1 MRDRNVWCGLF
12 LLFIA
17 CDASAQWI
25 AVREDTVAPARLAAY
40 PKSAGAYALSNL
52 HVLTLANVRTLADV
66 GGNQWPEG
74 LESRKTSI
82 WRLRDDLSYEP
93 AQPRITRDEERF
105 AHFDVYG
112 YIPGRNSEVEALTR
126 EYVAADRAAGVK
138 HRWTVYEVI
147 AADDLPAYVVVTY
160 GRNRRD
166 FEEEKV
172 AADSL
177 RAGRDIPLHVRNTP
191 LLRRV
196 DSFEG
201 SLVSAGKSTAASPR
215 TDSTKE

>member
-1 MRDRNVWCGLF
+1 MKKLQKGFTLIELMIVVAI
-12 LLFIA
+12 IA
-17 CDASAQWI
+17 I
-25 AVREDTVAPARLAAY
+25 LAAIAISQY
-40 PKSAGAYALSNL
+40 QDYVIRSQVSEGSALADGVKTAMAEFQQNKGHFPANNTSAGLALS
-52 HVLTLANVRTLADV
+52 
-66 GGNQWPEG
+66 
-74 LESRKTSI
+74 TSI
-82 WRLRDDLSYEP
+82 LGSYVS
-93 AQPRITRDEERF
+93 
-105 AHFDVYG
+105 DVNVG
-112 YIPGRNSEVEALTR
+112 TTVGR
-126 EYVAADRAAGVK
+126 
-138 HRWTVYEVI
+138 
-147 AADDLPAYVVVTY
+147 VVVTY

-172 AADSL
+172 AADAL